1 MNVFGGSFAIIF
13 IMLAVYGTYLR
24 FSPVPYWDMWDGYL
38 GFFLNFDKTNW
49 ISCLWQQHN
58 EHRIVLSRILFL
70 ADFIFF
76 GGYSVFLI
84 IVNHL
89 LTLAITIFFVYLLK
103 KYQKS
108 DPFLIFFTIS
118 CVFFWCQNENLTWA
132 FQSQFYLVLL
142 LPLLAFYMLYLAQSN
157 GSSYYFFFACVLGIL
172 SVGTMTNGILVLPLM
187 AVYLYITKF
196 EKKRVYT
203 LLTISF
209 CTIFIFFH
217 NHNLPTSHGADFKE
231 LIHQP
236 FALFLYTVT
245 YLGNPFCYILKT
257 PYIAPIAGVFI
268 LVCSAF
274 AFYRAFL
281 NTPKNTFSLFLLFYI
296 FFIIGSAV
304 ITGSGR
310 FILGSN
316 QALSSRY
323 TTTAIMAW
331 VSLIV
336 IYSQS
341 ITKIGKTNL
350 LVWVPFCLLLLGM
363 ASFQLNAVSATDVKF
378 QRNVSALALVL
389 GIRDE
394 EQIKYVYPNI
404 ELPLE
409 LTKEALQLS
418 VGVLGNGKFRSIHD
432 AINTNKKILYFNKE
446 LPCKVGHINF
456 LSGKETRFVSI
467 EGRMESNSLIKQGYL
482 YVLDENNSISGA
494 CITEAEINRYQESG
508 NNRLAILFKGY
519 IPAKLNGQMI
529 KIYDPISNNYCSVKL
544 LWQRHCRM
552 K

>member
-157 GSSYYFFFACVLGIL
+157 GSSYYFFFACLLGIL
-172 SVGTMTNGILVLPLM
+172 SVGTMANGILVLPFMTL
-187 AVYLYITKF
+187 YSYITKF
-196 EKKRVYT
+196 EKKKVYILFT
-203 LLTISF
+203 VSICIIIL
-209 CTIFIFFH
+209 FFH
-217 NHNLPTSHGADFKE
+217 NYSFPIEHGVDFKK
-231 LIHQP
+231 LIYQP
-236 FALFLYTVT
+236 FKLFLYTVT
-245 YLGNPFCYILKT
+245 YLGNPFYYILGVSSS
-257 PYIAPIAGVFI
+257 APIAGLF
-268 LVCSAF
+268 LLLCSSF
-274 AFYRAFL
+274 AFYRVFF
-281 NTPKNTFSLFLLFYI
+281 NTPQNTFSLFLLFFI
-296 FFIIGSAV
+296 FFIAGSAAS
-304 ITGSGR
+304 TGSGR
-310 FILGSN
+310 LIFGIS

-323 TTTAIMAW
+323 TTTALMAW
-331 VSLIV
+331 VSLVV
-336 IYSQS
+336 IYAPS

-350 LVWVPFCLLLLGM
+350 LVWIPFCLLLLGM
-363 ASFQLNAVSATDVKF
+363 ASFQLNAASATDVKF
-378 QRNVSALALVL
+378 RRDVSALALVL
-389 GIRDE
+389 GVRDE
-394 EQIKYVYPNI
+394 KQIKNVYPNMEI
-404 ELPLE
+404 PIE
-409 LTKEALQLS
+409 LTKEALLQS
-418 VGVLGNGKFRSIHD
+418 VGVWGSEKFRSIND
-432 AINTNKKILYFNKE
+432 AINVDKQIQYFNKE
-446 LPCKVGHINF
+446 LSCKVEHINF
-456 LSGKETRFVSI
+456 LGEQETRFVSI
-467 EGRMESNSLIKQGYL
+467 EGRIESNPLIKQGYL
-482 YVLDENNSISGA
+482 YFLDQNNSISGA
-494 CITEAEINRYQESG
+494 CITRAQIDPHQESD
-508 NNRLAILFKGY
+508 NKLTLLFKGY
-519 IPAKLNGQMI
+519 IPIKLKGQMI
-529 KIYDPISNNYCSVKL
+529 KIYDPTNSNYCLFKL
-544 LWQRHCRM
+544 IWQ
-552 K
+552 